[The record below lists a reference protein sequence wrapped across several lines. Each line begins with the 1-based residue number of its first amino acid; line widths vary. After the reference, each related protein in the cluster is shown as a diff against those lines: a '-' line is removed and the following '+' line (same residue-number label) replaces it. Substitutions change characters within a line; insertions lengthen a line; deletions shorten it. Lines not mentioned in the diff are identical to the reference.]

1 VNIDIGQR
9 VIMGGVKREVKLAGS
24 RNSVALKV
32 VAKQVLDEL
41 SMATQCRDEAEIHGR
56 MCHCSFSHG
65 KNEYLVQEY
74 APKGTLFERL
84 RPQKIKHFDK
94 TTAPR
99 DIAEIPRGRAH
110 IYS

>member
-1 VNIDIGQR
+1 
-9 VIMGGVKREVKLAGS
+9 MGGVKREVKLAGS

-32 VAKQVLDEL
+32 VAKQVLDEP

-56 MCHCSFSHG
+56 MW
-65 KNEYLVQEY
+65 
-74 APKGTLFERL
+74 
-84 RPQKIKHFDK
+84 IKHFDK